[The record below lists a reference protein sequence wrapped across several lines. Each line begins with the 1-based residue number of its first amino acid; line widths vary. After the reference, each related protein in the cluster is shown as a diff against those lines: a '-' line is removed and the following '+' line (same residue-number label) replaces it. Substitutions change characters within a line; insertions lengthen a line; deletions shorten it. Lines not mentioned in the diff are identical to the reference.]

1 VLVKESGTIIFQLKT
16 ERMRIL
22 ERLNIKPLPAGTI
35 LIAFAVIMTTA
46 CNSST
51 ARTETNDQ
59 QNDKNDK
66 DEFVQIF
73 DGKTLNNWKGDTA
86 LWSVKN
92 GVLTGEETAVTS
104 PLLKANTFLIWQ
116 GGNPADFELEAEYRI
131 TEEGNSGIQYRSEL
145 VEGVP
150 YGLRGYQM
158 DIDGANQYTGQNYE
172 ERKRCI
178 IAFRGQKVTLP
189 AVTESVQS
197 LAKNNVW
204 SASKVQGSLGSADSL
219 KSLINNGWN
228 TCHIIAK
235 GNHLQHYINN
245 VLMCDVTDD
254 DTANRKAS
262 GLIGLQLHA
271 GHIMKIE
278 FRNIRLKTL

>member
-1 VLVKESGTIIFQLKT
+1 MK
-16 ERMRIL
+16 IL
-22 ERLNIKPLPAGTI
+22 EGLNIRPLPIGTI
-35 LIAFAVIMTTA
+35 LIVFAVIMQTA
-46 CNSST
+46 CGSST
-51 ARTETNDQ
+51 ARTEVDDQ
-59 QNDKNDK
+59 QDDKNDK
-66 DEFVQIF
+66 DGFVQIF
-73 DGKTLNNWKGDTA
+73 DGKTLDNWKGDTA
-86 LWSVKN
+86 LWSVRD

-150 YGLRGYQM
+150 NGLRGYQM
-158 DIDGANQYTGQNYE
+158 DIDGANTYTGQNYE

-189 AVTESVQS
+189 AVNESVQA

-204 SASKVQGSLGSADSL
+204 SASKITASLGSADSL
-219 KSLINNGWN
+219 KSSINNGWN
-228 TCHIIAK
+228 SCRIVAK

-254 DTANRKAS
+254 DTTNRKAS

-271 GHIMKIE
+271 GHIMKVE

>member
-1 VLVKESGTIIFQLKT
+1 MK
-16 ERMRIL
+16 IL
-22 ERLNIKPLPAGTI
+22 ERLTIKPALIGTI
-35 LIAFAVIMTTA
+35 LIAFAVIIQTA
-46 CNSST
+46 CNSSS

-59 QNDKNDK
+59 QSDK

-73 DGKTLNNWKGDTA
+73 DGKTLNNWKGDSA
-86 LWSVKN
+86 FWSVRN
-92 GVLTGEETAVTS
+92 GILTGEETKATA

-116 GGNPADFELEAEYRI
+116 GGNPADFELEAEYKI

-150 YGLRGYQM
+150 NGLSGYQL

-178 IAFRGQKVTLP
+178 IAFRGQKVNLP
-189 AVTESVQS
+189 AVSEPVQA

-204 SASKVQGSLGSADSL
+204 SASKVQGSLGNSDSL
-219 KSLINNGWN
+219 KSSIHNGWN

-245 VLMCDVTDD
+245 VLMCDVTDN

-278 FRNIRLKTL
+278 FRNIKLKTL